1 VLSIACRPE
10 CLGSV
15 TSGSSPF
22 PRRDRVYF
30 LLVVIMTTLLLY
42 PFYSLAANA
51 DVELRVGAQTVCL
64 TCVNRTFPLKIHP
77 TGPLFTDLL
86 FPIPYLKSLE
96 VGPYI
101 RLAGL
106 EDTFQ
111 VAGGIALGLSFSR
124 WELLLNGGLAYS
136 GTRIGAFRTADGE
149 VYPGQSQ
156 GTYDLGVSLRYFFS
170 ETKKRWYGSLQ
181 YSHNS
186 NGEQVGLNWLS
197 DKRTNPGIDSLTVGV
212 GYRY

>member
-1 VLSIACRPE
+1 MA
-10 CLGSV
+10 
-15 TSGSSPF
+15 
-22 PRRDRVYF
+22 
-30 LLVVIMTTLLLY
+30 TLLLY
-42 PFYSLAANA
+42 PFHSLAANA
-51 DVELRVGAQTVCL
+51 DIELRVGAHTMCL
-64 TCVNRTFPLKIHP
+64 TCLDRTLPWKTHP
-77 TGPLFTDLL
+77 TGQLFTDLL
-86 FPIPYLKSLE
+86 FPIPNLKSLE

-106 EDTFQ
+106 EDTLQ
-111 VAGGIALGLSFSR
+111 VAGGIAVGLSFSR

-136 GTRIGAFRTADGE
+136 GRRIGVVRAPHGE
-149 VYPGQSQ
+149 VHPGQSP
-156 GTYDLGVSLRYFFS
+156 GTYDLGVSLRFFFS

-197 DKRTNPGIDSLTVGV
+197 DRKENPGIDALTVGV